1 LIMDEE
7 TAIINSNTRNE
18 KIKNFFIDNKKIII
32 STILLILIL
41 LSSYFLLKDYKYKK
55 KIEVS
60 ELYNSILIQHSE
72 TNKTKTIDGL
82 TNLIYEEDSTYSP
95 LALYFIID
103 NLLIEDQVKV
113 NELFDVVIDNGSLDK
128 EIKNLIQFK
137 KALYNSDNIDENQL
151 LNMLKPLINSESI
164 WKSHAL
170 YLMAEFFYSRNEKQK
185 SKEFYTQIILLE
197 NGNQNLKIE
206 AQKRLNRDL
215 SE

>member
-1 LIMDEE
+1 MDEE

-113 NELFDVVIDNGSLDK
+113 NESFDVVIDNVSLDK

-197 NGNQNLKIE
+197 NGNQNFKIE

>member
-1 LIMDEE
+1 MDEE

-72 TNKTKTIDGL
+72 INKTKTVDGL

-103 NLLIEDQVKV
+103 NLLIEDQNKV

-170 YLMAEFFYSRNEKQK
+170 YLMAEFFYSKNEKQK

>member
-1 LIMDEE
+1 MDEE

-103 NLLIEDQVKV
+103 NLLIEDQNKV